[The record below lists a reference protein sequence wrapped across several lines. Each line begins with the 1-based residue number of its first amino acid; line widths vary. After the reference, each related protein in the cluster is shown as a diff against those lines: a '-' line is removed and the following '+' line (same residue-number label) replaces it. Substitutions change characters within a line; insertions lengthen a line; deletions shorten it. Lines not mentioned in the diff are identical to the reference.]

1 MAHEYAFVQ
10 SIATPGTVR
19 LDLSDE
25 PTWRVLA
32 DGTSVDPPPLES
44 TELTT
49 SMTDGSSIPWSAY
62 RNRTIVLHLQLKAAG
77 ADALAAEEQLLS
89 REVDRERNTLKWQ
102 PSGATHPVYFRTK
115 RADITSIDE
124 VVPGKHNRYVVEIEA
139 DPFAY
144 GAQETLSPATVNND
158 PAAGSNGMFFDVTGV
173 KGDVET
179 PLHLAITAAGV
190 VAAGRRKSIIAV
202 RRRGT
207 PSNMPGV
214 IQAETMTLG
223 ANTTLP
229 GNDAVMSGA
238 GSNYA
243 RLSSLTTTAAV
254 RLTSALHPASAS
266 VDNRGTYRWIA
277 RLRQS
282 VGADAYRLTLEW
294 SGDGTNWISQ
304 DTVLA
309 PGGTALRLVDLGALV
324 QLPVGEDLSSDGA
337 AGDELAVRGAQFRL
351 AASRDSGGSGNL
363 EVDYL
368 LPIPADDAYLT
379 VLWPGT
385 SGPTTMVVGWD
396 HDRLKPVVSG
406 RGSSGE
412 IYSPQIPEAAGGMPF
427 VSPGV
432 TNRITFVL
440 DAGSTSSGDTKGNTV
455 SVTPYYWPRYLRVR
469 PAST

>member
-10 SIATPGTVR
+10 SIGTPGAIR
-19 LDLSDE
+19 LDLSNE

-32 DGTSVDPPPLES
+32 EGTSVDPPPLES

-49 SMTDGSSIPWSAY
+49 PAADGAVIPWSAY
-62 RNRTIVLHLQLKAAG
+62 RNRTVVLHLQLKAAD
-77 ADALAAEEQLLS
+77 ADAMAAQAQALA

-102 PSGATHPVYFRTK
+102 PSGASHPVYFRTK
-115 RADITSIDE
+115 RADIVSVEE
-124 VVPGKHNRYVVEIEA
+124 VTNTHHRFVVEIEA

-144 GAQETLSPATVNND
+144 GAQETLSAATVNND
-158 PAAGSNGMFFDVTGV
+158 PAAGSNAMAFDVTGV

-179 PLHLAITAAGV
+179 PLHLAITASGV
-190 VAAGRRKSIIAV
+190 VASGRRKSIVAV

-207 PSNMPGV
+207 PANTPFV
-214 IQAETMTLG
+214 IQAESMTLG
-223 ANTTLP
+223 SSTTLP
-229 GNDAVMSGA
+229 GNDAAMSGS

-243 RLSSLTTTAAV
+243 RLASLTTTLAV
-254 RLTSALHPASAS
+254 RLTSSLYPSSAS
-266 VDNRGTYRWIA
+266 VDTRGTYRVLV

-282 VGADAYRLTLEW
+282 VGTDAFRLQLQW

-309 PGGTALRLVDLGALV
+309 PGGTALRLVDLGSLV
-324 QLPVGEDLSSDGA
+324 QLPIGADIATDGA
-337 AGDELAVRGAQFRL
+337 SGDELAVRGAQFRL
-351 AASRDSGGSGNL
+351 LASRDSGGTGNL
-363 EVDYL
+363 EVDYFL
-368 LPIPADDAYLT
+368 FVPADDAYLP

-385 SGPTTMVVGWD
+385 SGPTTMVIGWD
-396 HDRLKPVVSG
+396 HDRLKTVLSG

-412 IYSPQIPEAAGGMPF
+412 IYSPEIPEAAGGMPF

-440 DAGSTSSGDTKGNTV
+440 DAGSTSSGDTKGNTA
-455 SVTPYYWPRYLRVR
+455 SITPYYWPRYLRVR
-469 PAST
+469 PATT